1 MKLSILTVT
10 AAAAVANA
18 TFPTD
23 IVYHWVDQS
32 AAFINGSVIGGL
44 QSPPSGWYQAIVQAA
59 VYKAAV
65 DSKKESLEFQQL
77 AISHAAHNAILWVF
91 HGTRL
96 YNPVNAALRAVIP
109 QIGLDPSSKKGKE
122 AVKIGQNAAGG
133 VAYARAD
140 DNLVNFVDFSYGPKN
155 PGVYQQ
161 TPGGNPLP
169 DTPQARY
176 VRTFADIGDITRWRA
191 PPPPKTNSAEYEKQ
205 ILYVKEQGS
214 LNSTVR
220 SAHDTES
227 AYFWRES
234 SVTGWNRFAG
244 AIVGSKLDKKP
255 LESAKLY
262 AQLNYAIANAGF
274 ASFDTK
280 YHYQGWRPITA
291 VQYPGVW
298 IASGK
303 DISDPDWIPL
313 LRPTP
318 SHPDYVSTHA
328 TFGAAAAHVLR
339 AWNKGDKIDAT
350 WSSSV
355 SLDNKGVITRRYT
368 NISLASEENALSRIW
383 GGIHFGFA
391 GTEGIKQG
399 EAVAKATLDKFDKNW
414 EKF

>member
-1 MKLSILTVT
+1 MKIR
-10 AAAAVANA
+10 
-18 TFPTD
+18 
-23 IVYHWVDQS
+23 VDQS
-32 AAFINGSVIGGL
+32 AAFVNGSVIGGL

-65 DSKKESLEFQQL
+65 DSKGESLEFQQL

-109 QIGLDPSSKKGKE
+109 RIGLDPNSNKGKE
-122 AVKIGQNAAGG
+122 AARVGQGAAGR

-140 DNLVNFVDFSYGPKN
+140 DKLVNFVDFSYGPKN

-161 TPGGNPLP
+161 APGGNPIP
-169 DTPQARY
+169 DTPGARY
-176 VRTFADIGDITRWRA
+176 VRPFADLGDISRWRA
-191 PPPPKTNSAEYEKQ
+191 PPPPKTDSPQYEKD

-214 LNSTVR
+214 INSTVR
-220 SAHDTES
+220 TAHDTES

-280 YHYQGWRPITA
+280 YQYQGWRPVTA
-291 VQYPGVW
+291 VHFPGVW
-298 IASGK
+298 VASRK
-303 DISDPDWIPL
+303 DISDPNWVPL

-318 SHPDYVSTHA
+318 NHPDYVSTHA
-328 TFGAAAAHVLR
+328 TFGGAAAHVLR
-339 AWNKGDKIDAT
+339 AWNRGDTISAT
-350 WSSSV
+350 WSSNV
-355 SLDNKGVITRRYT
+355 TLDNQGVITRTYT
-368 NISLASEENALSRIW
+368 NISFASEENAWSRIW

-399 EAVAKATLDKFDKNW
+399 EAVAKATLEKFDRNW
-414 EKF
+414 EKY